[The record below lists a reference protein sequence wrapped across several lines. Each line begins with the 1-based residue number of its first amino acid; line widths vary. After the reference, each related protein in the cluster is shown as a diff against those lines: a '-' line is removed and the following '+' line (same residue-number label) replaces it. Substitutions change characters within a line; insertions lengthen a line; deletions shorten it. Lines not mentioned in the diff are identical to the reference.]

1 MIRGIREMSLGA
13 TVVGAVLGLSVQ
25 LHSNVL
31 RKLLLMR
38 REFSSTLR
46 LFDLIWFYFILQN
59 LFLILDPWEHVLA
72 IGIGAVFGN
81 QLVKWEAKVE
91 EDLDKLLKKAKVAN
105 EHCYIGTFSIFYA
118 ANLYSS
124 YFVTPSALTKDW
136 LSPILCYFWF
146 SLLLFIDLNPDP
158 NIYLIWGLFFF
169 FLKFPFS
176 LHLKL
181 GIY

>member
-1 MIRGIREMSLGA
+1 MIRGIQEGEMPLSA

-25 LHSNVL
+25 LHSNAL
-31 RKLLLMR
+31 RKLPLMR
-38 REFSSTLR
+38 RELSLTLW
-46 LFDLIWFYFILQN
+46 LFDLIWFYFILQIF
-59 LFLILDPWEHVLA
+59 FLISDPWEHVLA

-91 EDLDKLLKKAKVAN
+91 EDLDKLLEKAKAAN
-105 EHCYIGTFSIFYA
+105 ERRYIGTLSIFYA

-124 YFVTPSALTKDW
+124 YFLTPSALAKDW
-136 LSPILCYFWF
+136 LSHILCHFWF

-169 FLKFPFS
+169 FSNFLFLF
-176 LHLKL
+176 
-181 GIY
+181 I